1 MITIKSFAAI
11 DIGSNAMRLLV
22 SNIVEQEGKDTQFNK
37 SSLVRVPIRLGQD
50 VFTVGE
56 ISDENIDRMID
67 AMKAYKLLMKVHKVE
82 RYKACATSAM
92 READNNRDIVEI
104 IQQEADIQID
114 IIDGKKEAAIIA
126 SSDLKEYIATDK
138 TYLYVDVGGGST
150 EFSLFSNGKIIASK
164 SFKNGTVRMLNNMV
178 NEIVWVEIEKWIKL
192 NTAPFEDITMIG
204 SGGNINKLFKM
215 TGKQQ
220 DKPLTFL
227 GLNAQYAMLNKM
239 TYDQRISELALNPDR
254 ADVIIPATKIYLN
267 AMKWSGARHLYE
279 PKIGLSDGIVKAMY
293 YGRIKTSKSKVFRNN
308 SKFGLISFKRL
319 NLSCGVK
326 ARLFSIFSLTTNSI
340 SMSWL

>member
-1 MITIKSFAAI
+1 MITIKSYAAI

-22 SNIVEQEGKDTQFNK
+22 SNIVEQDGKDTQFNK

-56 ISDENIDRMID
+56 ISDQNIERMID
-67 AMKAYKLLMKVHKVE
+67 AMKAYKLLMKIHKVE

-92 READNNRDIVEI
+92 READNNSDVVEI
-104 IQQEADIQID
+104 ILKEADIQID

-126 SSDLKEYIATDK
+126 SSDLKDYIATDK

-178 NEIVWVEIEKWIKL
+178 NEIVWVEIEKWIRL

-220 DKPLTFL
+220 DKPLTYL
-227 GLNAQYAMLNKM
+227 SLNAQYAMLNKM

-267 AMKWSGARHLYE
+267 AMKWSGARHLYV

-293 YGRIKTSKSKVFRNN
+293 YGRI
-308 SKFGLISFKRL
+308 
-319 NLSCGVK
+319 
-326 ARLFSIFSLTTNSI
+326 
-340 SMSWL
+340 

>member
-1 MITIKSFAAI
+1 MITIKRYAAI

-22 SNIVEQEGKDTQFNK
+22 SNIVEQEGKETQFNK

-56 ISDENIDRMID
+56 ISDENIERMID

-82 RYKACATSAM
+82 HYKACATSAM
-92 READNNRDIVEI
+92 READNNSDVVEI
-104 IQQEADIQID
+104 IQREADIQID

-126 SSDLKEYIATDK
+126 SSDLKEYISTDK

-220 DKPLTFL
+220 DKPLTYL
-227 GLNAQYAMLNKM
+227 TLNAQYAMLNKM

-267 AMKWSGARHLYE
+267 AMKWSGARHLYV

-293 YGRIKTSKSKVFRNN
+293 YGRI
-308 SKFGLISFKRL
+308 
-319 NLSCGVK
+319 
-326 ARLFSIFSLTTNSI
+326 
-340 SMSWL
+340 